1 VQLTICHVVKTQ
13 TTAATL
19 ELNAKVAVR
28 NNSLK
33 DLSSDGRCVDGAQF
47 PRYTKNDP
55 DKPWQADDVKKYTQ
69 FLSKL
74 EGILTN
80 AGIEPGQLPE
90 SGVVVPGQRFA
101 TFLDEGI
108 GDVAERSHAGLD

>member
-1 VQLTICHVVKTQ
+1 VQLTICHFVKTP

-55 DKPWQADDVKKYTQ
+55 DKPWQADDVKNTHS
-69 FLSKL
+69 FLASWK
-74 EGILTN
+74 G
-80 AGIEPGQLPE
+80 
-90 SGVVVPGQRFA
+90 F
-101 TFLDEGI
+101 
-108 GDVAERSHAGLD
+108 